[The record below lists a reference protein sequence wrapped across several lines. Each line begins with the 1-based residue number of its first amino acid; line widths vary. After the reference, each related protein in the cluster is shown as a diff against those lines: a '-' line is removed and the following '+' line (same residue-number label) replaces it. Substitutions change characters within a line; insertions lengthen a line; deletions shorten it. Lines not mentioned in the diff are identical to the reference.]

1 MPLTNPQRQY
11 LRKLSHSLKPIVQ
24 IGKGGLTDTM
34 RASVEQVLLAHELMK
49 LKFVGSKEEKGALIA
64 ALVADTRSELV
75 MAIGNTA
82 VLYRQHPQKDKRKI
96 ALP

>member
-64 ALVADTRSELV
+64 DTRSEVV